1 MAEEPRP
8 DTSMLQL
15 AAALLAS
22 SVIGAPLVIATA
34 VQTILAAINP
44 RGIDVSHPAA
54 YEFEVGGAFALA
66 AAGAI
71 VAVSLVLSR
80 LKARAGSPAEARAV
94 VRVPYMILA
103 LQIAFAAVAF
113 ALFLFGPGFL

>member
-1 MAEEPRP
+1 MTEEPRP
-8 DTSMLQL
+8 DTSKLEL

-34 VQTILAAINP
+34 VQTILSAINP

-54 YEFEVGGAFALA
+54 YELEIGGAFALA

-71 VAVSLVLSR
+71 VAVSLVLAR
-80 LKARAGSPAEARAV
+80 LRARAETRAV
-94 VRVPYMILA
+94 LRVPYMILA
-103 LQIAFAAVAF
+103 LQIAFAVVAF
-113 ALFLFGPGFL
+113 TLFLFSG

>member
-1 MAEEPRP
+1 MADEVPP
-8 DTSMLQL
+8 DTSKLQL

-34 VQTILAAINP
+34 VQTILSSINP

-54 YEFEVGGAFALA
+54 YEFEIAGAFALA
-66 AAGAI
+66 AAGSI
-71 VAVSLVLSR
+71 VAVSIVLAR
-80 LKARAGSPAEARAV
+80 LRARADSRDV
-94 VRVPYMILA
+94 LRVPYMILA

-113 ALFLFGPGFL
+113 ALFLFSGR

>member
-1 MAEEPRP
+1 MADEVPP
-8 DTSMLQL
+8 DTSKLQL

-34 VQTILAAINP
+34 VQTILSAINP

-54 YEFEVGGAFALA
+54 YEFEIAGAFALA
-66 AAGAI
+66 AAGSI
-71 VAVSLVLSR
+71 VAVSIVLARLRARDSR
-80 LKARAGSPAEARAV
+80 DAL
-94 VRVPYMILA
+94 RVPYMILA

-113 ALFLFGPGFL
+113 ALFLFSGR

>member
-1 MAEEPRP
+1 MADEHAP
-8 DTSMLQL
+8 DTSRLEV

-34 VQTILAAINP
+34 VQTILVTINP

-54 YEFEVGGAFALA
+54 YELEVGAAFALA

-71 VAVSLVLSR
+71 LAVSLVLVRLRSR
-80 LKARAGSPAEARAV
+80 AETRAV
-94 VRVPYMILA
+94 LRVPYLILA
-103 LQIAFAAVAF
+103 LQIAFAVVAF
-113 ALFLFGPGFL
+113 TLFLFTPRG

>member
-1 MAEEPRP
+1 MTDEPAP
-8 DTSMLQL
+8 DTSKLQL

-22 SVIGAPLVIATA
+22 SVIGAPLVIASA
-34 VQTILAAINP
+34 VQLVLSTVNP

-54 YEFEVGGAFALA
+54 YEFEIAGAFALA

-71 VAVSLVLSR
+71 VAVALVLARLRSR
-80 LKARAGSPAEARAV
+80 AESRAV
-94 VRVPYMILA
+94 LRVPYMILA

-113 ALFLFGPGFL
+113 ALFLFSPR

>member
-1 MAEEPRP
+1 MTDEPAP
-8 DTSMLQL
+8 DTSKLQL

-22 SVIGAPLVIATA
+22 SVIGAPVVIASA
-34 VQTILAAINP
+34 VQLVLTTINP

-54 YEFEVGGAFALA
+54 YELEIAGAFALA

-71 VAVSLVLSR
+71 VAVALVLARLRSR
-80 LKARAGSPAEARAV
+80 AESRAV
-94 VRVPYMILA
+94 LRVPYMILA

-113 ALFLFGPGFL
+113 ALFLFSPR